1 MNGAFVA
8 AAIVLIVCLVVLTG
22 VALWADP
29 VDGVP
34 ALQLGGAVTT
44 MALVC
49 LSIGLEST
57 AMTGVAVIC
66 ALMSWLG
73 GLVYVRFM
81 EREP

>member
-1 MNGAFVA
+1 VNEAFVA
-8 AAIVLIVCLVVLTG
+8 AAIVLVVCLVALTA
-22 VALWADP
+22 VALWADT
-29 VDGVP
+29 DAGLP
-34 ALQLGGAVTT
+34 ALQLGGALTT

-57 AMTGVAVIC
+57 AMTGVALIC
-66 ALMSWLG
+66 AVTTWAG

>member
-1 MNGAFVA
+1 VNEAFVV
-8 AAIVLIVCLVVLTG
+8 AAIVLVCCLVALAA
-22 VALWADP
+22 VALWADVP
-29 VDGVP
+29 DGVP

-57 AMTGVAVIC
+57 AMSNVAVIC
-66 ALMSWLG
+66 AVLSWVG